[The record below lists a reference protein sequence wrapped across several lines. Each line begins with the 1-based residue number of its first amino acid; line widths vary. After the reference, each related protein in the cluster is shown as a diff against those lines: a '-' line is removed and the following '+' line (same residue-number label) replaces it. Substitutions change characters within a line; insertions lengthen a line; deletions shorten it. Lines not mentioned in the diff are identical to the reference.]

1 MKNKPFLITIVVIIC
16 LFSCFSCSDR
26 KIKNR
31 EYNEEEVITAAEKL
45 IKKSEKVNEIYY
57 GHGISYYADESTA
70 NGIYYQAD
78 FLSLERFGVDTID
91 DIKALTYDCF
101 TKSISEDMI
110 STTLGS
116 VSDEDGIQT
125 MSRYYQKYNALDNKP
140 ECIMVNKNAI
150 VYLTDNV
157 VYDYSSIRVSRVEG
171 DTVFVKID
179 VTVTTEEDKT
189 QTQELEIGL
198 FEESDGW
205 RLNSSTYTKY
215 VDKDYYNDLQNK
227 K

>member
-78 FLSLERFGVDTID
+78 FLSLERLGVDTVD
-91 DIKALTYDCF
+91 DIEALTYDCF

>member
-78 FLSLERFGVDTID
+78 FLSLERLGVDTVD

>member
-1 MKNKPFLITIVVIIC
+1 
-16 LFSCFSCSDR
+16 
-26 KIKNR
+26 
-31 EYNEEEVITAAEKL
+31 
-45 IKKSEKVNEIYY
+45 
-57 GHGISYYADESTA
+57 
-70 NGIYYQAD
+70 
-78 FLSLERFGVDTID
+78 
-91 DIKALTYDCF
+91 
-101 TKSISEDMI
+101 MI